1 VRQASAMICGSRV
14 QYWHSKPRP
23 GGLLIALHGLGADHR
38 GLLDML
44 AHPADRTIVVPDL
57 PGFGASEP
65 LRQPHTLDNYAAFID
80 ALRRHLGVESAY
92 VTGHSLGASIA
103 LVHAA
108 RFPGTVRR
116 LVLFNP
122 VSEAGRPTA
131 RLGKAYYVVG
141 ARLHSPLDR
150 WWLTSKVAVRIAD
163 SFVIRTRDRA
173 RRRAI
178 LAYDYDTYRRADLRA
193 VKESFLS
200 YYDTPFT
207 AYAARITAP
216 TLFVTG
222 RHDQL
227 APPAAVGRLQSNA
240 PDSALAVIEQA
251 GHLFPAEQPA
261 HAGGLLNRF
270 LTPDAT
276 GSAEPGPT
284 PARTPGA
291 RRGLRA

>member
-1 VRQASAMICGSRV
+1 MICGSHI
-14 QYWHSKPRP
+14 QYWHSEPGP
-23 GGLLIALHGLGADHR
+23 GGLLVALHGLGADHR

-44 AHPADRTIVVPDL
+44 GHTTGLTVVVPDL

-65 LRQPHTLDNYAAFID
+65 LRRPHTLENYAAFVD
-80 ALRRHLGVESAY
+80 GLRRHLNVERAY

-103 LVHAA
+103 LVHAG
-108 RFPGTVRR
+108 RYPGTVRR

-122 VSEAGRPTA
+122 VSEADRPAA

-141 ARLHSPLDR
+141 ARLRSPLDR
-150 WWLTSKVAVRIAD
+150 WWLTSRAAVRVTD
-163 SFVIRTRDRA
+163 SFVIRTKDRA

-193 VKESFLS
+193 IKESFLS

-207 AYAARITAP
+207 AYAGRITAP

-222 RHDQL
+222 RRDQL

-240 PDSALAVIEQA
+240 RDSTLAVIEQA

-261 HAGGLLNRF
+261 HAGALLNGF
-270 LTPDAT
+270 LGRLR
-276 GSAEPGPT
+276 GSVC
-284 PARTPGA
+284 
-291 RRGLRA
+291 LR

>member
-1 VRQASAMICGSRV
+1 VRQASAVICGSHV
-14 QYWHSKPRP
+14 QYWHSEPRP
-23 GGLLIALHGLGADHR
+23 GGLLVALHGLGADHR

-44 AHPADRTIVVPDL
+44 GHTTSLTVVVPDL

-65 LRQPHTLDNYAAFID
+65 LRQPHTLENYAAFVD
-80 ALRRHLGVESAY
+80 GLRRHLGVERAY

-103 LVHAA
+103 LVHAG
-108 RFPGTVRR
+108 RYPDTVRR

-122 VSEAGRPTA
+122 VSEADRPTA

-141 ARLHSPLDR
+141 ARLRSPLDR
-150 WWLTSKVAVRIAD
+150 WWLTSRAAVRVTD
-163 SFVIRTRDRA
+163 SFVIRTKDRA

-193 VKESFLS
+193 MKESFLS

-207 AYAARITAP
+207 AYAARIAAP

-222 RHDQL
+222 RRDQL
-227 APPAAVGRLQSNA
+227 APPAAVGRLQSIA
-240 PDSALAVIEQA
+240 PDSTLAVIEQA

-261 HAGGLLNRF
+261 HAGALLNRF
-270 LTPDAT
+270 LTPGGAT
-276 GSAEPGPT
+276 VSAEPSPP
-284 PARTPGA
+284 PARTPDVQT
-291 RRGLRA
+291 R